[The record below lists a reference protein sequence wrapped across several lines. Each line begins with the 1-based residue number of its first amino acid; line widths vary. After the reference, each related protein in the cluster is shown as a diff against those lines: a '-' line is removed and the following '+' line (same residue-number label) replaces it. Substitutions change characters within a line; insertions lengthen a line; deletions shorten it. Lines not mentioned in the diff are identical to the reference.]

1 MCKLKVNL
9 LGYPRC
15 GTTYFR
21 FILACILKTTAN
33 QPEGNIDPIFKNF
46 PLDIS
51 NKEKILFTKYHFAYE
66 IRKNINNNKNIFIVS
81 NPIDSIK
88 RFQNY
93 KYNNNQ
99 TYNKDIINSIEW
111 KLYWDNINYIDK
123 IKDVCFITFNEI
135 IDKDRKHDD
144 MINNIILYLNI
155 EDINYNKNEIFKIYN
170 DTCNS
175 YRYNTTSIKD
185 YFDRNK
191 LIELSKVKINKL
203 NNIELK
209 NLLYETINN

>member
-1 MCKLKVNL
+1 L

-21 FILACILKTTAN
+21 FIISYLLKTTAN
-33 QPEGNIDPIFKNF
+33 QPTGNIDPIFKNF

-51 NKEKILFTKYHFAYE
+51 NKDNIIFIKFHFANQ
-66 IRKNINNNKNIFIVS
+66 ISKDINNDKNIFIIS

-93 KYNNNQ
+93 KSNNNE

-111 KLYWDNINYIDK
+111 ELYWDNINYIDN
-123 IKDVCFITFNEI
+123 IKNVYFVSFNEI
-135 IDKDRKHDD
+135 IDKDSKHDN
-144 MINNIILYLNI
+144 MINKLIKYLNI
-155 EDINYNKNEIFKIYN
+155 PDINYDRNEIFKVYN

-175 YRYNTTSIKD
+175 YRYNTTTVKD
-185 YFDRNK
+185 YFDRNE
-191 LIELSKVKINKL
+191 LIELSKVKINEL